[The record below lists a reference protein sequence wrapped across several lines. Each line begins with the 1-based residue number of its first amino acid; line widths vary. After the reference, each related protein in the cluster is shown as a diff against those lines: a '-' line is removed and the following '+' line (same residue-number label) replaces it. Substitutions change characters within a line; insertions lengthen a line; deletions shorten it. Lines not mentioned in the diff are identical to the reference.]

1 MGDTETNGSKF
12 SLTGFWDGVKSEF
25 KKIIW
30 PTRDEVIS
38 QTISVIAIST
48 ALGLIIAALDTVIVW
63 ALHFV
68 I

>member
-1 MGDTETNGSKF
+1 MGETESSGNKF
-12 SLTGFWDGVKSEF
+12 SLTGFWEGVKSEF

-30 PTRDEVIS
+30 PTRDEVIT

-48 ALGLIIAALDTVIVW
+48 VLGLIIAAMDTIIVW

>member
-1 MGDTETNGSKF
+1 MSETANAPAKTSRWKGLKAE
-12 SLTGFWDGVKSEF
+12 W

-30 PTRDEVIS
+30 PTRDEVIT

-48 ALGLIIAALDTVIVW
+48 ALGLIIAAMDTIIVW